1 VTDHTAALPR
11 ASGSV
16 RAARELVAIHG
27 VGLSVRQLDDAG
39 LMASELVTN
48 ALRHGRGAITI
59 QITSGLD
66 DVTVEVADEGH
77 GDVAIAPASGASGG
91 WGLRLVDSLA
101 DAWGARR
108 GRTRVWFCILLED
121 RSAQR
126 GGGPGTL
133 RSTSVA
139 YAPSA
144 QPSRALPPF
153 QPAMDTRFTG

>member
-1 VTDHTAALPR
+1 VTDYTTALPR

-59 QITSGLD
+59 RITSGLD

-77 GDVAIAPASGASGG
+77 ADVAIASASGASGG
-91 WGLRLVDSLA
+91 WGLRLVDALA
-101 DAWGARR
+101 DAWGARH
-108 GRTRVWFCILLED
+108 GSTRVWFCILLED
-121 RSAQR
+121 RSAQGR
-126 GGGPGTL
+126 GSPATVQ
-133 RSTSVA
+133 SDSVT
-139 YAPSA
+139 YASSA
-144 QPSRALPPF
+144 QPSRNLRPF
-153 QPAMDTRFTG
+153 QPATDTRLTG

>member
-1 VTDHTAALPR
+1 VTDYTAALPR

-59 QITSGLD
+59 RITSGLD

-77 GDVAIAPASGASGG
+77 GDVAIAPAPGASGG
-91 WGLRLVDSLA
+91 WGLRLVDALA
-101 DAWGARR
+101 DAWGA
-108 GRTRVWFCILLED
+108 GHGSTRVWFCVLLED
-121 RSAQR
+121 RS
-126 GGGPGTL
+126 G
-133 RSTSVA
+133 
-139 YAPSA
+139 
-144 QPSRALPPF
+144 
-153 QPAMDTRFTG
+153 